1 MLKMTKERKSENF
14 RKTSET
20 EIYCKVN
27 IDGKG
32 LNNIITPIPFINHM
46 LEQISKHS
54 YIDLEVR
61 CSGDIEIDAHHTIE
75 DLGWC
80 IGEAVNK
87 ALLNKAGINR
97 FASLSLPM
105 DETLTSCA
113 LDVSG
118 RPWLEWMVVLPNEK
132 IGGVDAETFKEFFHA
147 FAQSAKMTIHIKNN
161 YGSNAHHIIESCF
174 KALAVCLRN
183 SLSIMHR
190 NKDVIPSTKG
200 VI

>member
-1 MLKMTKERKSENF
+1 MKKERKSENF

-20 EIYCKVN
+20 EIFCKVN

-32 LNNIITPIPFINHM
+32 LSNISTPIPFMNHM

-54 YIDLEVR
+54 YIDLFVK
-61 CSGDIEIDAHHTIE
+61 CSGDVEIDAHHTIE

-80 IGEAVNK
+80 IGEAVNN
-87 ALLNKAGINR
+87 ALLNKAGIYR

-105 DETLTSCA
+105 DETLTSCS

-118 RPWLEWMVVLPNEK
+118 RPWLEWKVVLPNEK
-132 IGGVDAETFKEFFHA
+132 IGGVDSEIFQEFFRA
-147 FAQSAKMTIHIKNN
+147 FAQSAKMTIHIENI

-174 KALAVCLRN
+174 KGLARTLRSALEIDPRTKN
-183 SLSIMHR
+183 
-190 NKDVIPSTKG
+190 VIPSTKG
-200 VI
+200 SL

>member
-1 MLKMTKERKSENF
+1 MKKERKSENF

-32 LNNIITPIPFINHM
+32 LNKINTPIPFINHM

-54 YIDLEVR
+54 FIDLEVK
-61 CSGDIEIDAHHTIE
+61 CSGDVEIDAHHTFE
-75 DLGWC
+75 DLGLC
-80 IGEAVNK
+80 IGEAVNN
-87 ALLNKAGINR
+87 ALLDKSGINR

-113 LDVSG
+113 VDVSG
-118 RPWLEWMVVLPNEK
+118 RPWLEWKVILPNQK
-132 IGGVDAETFKEFFHA
+132 IGSVDSEVFQEFFRA
-147 FAQSAKMTIHIKNN
+147 FAQSAKMSIHIENN
-161 YGSNAHHIIESCF
+161 YGHNAHHIIESCF
-174 KALAVCLRN
+174 KVLGVCLKN
-183 SLSIMHR
+183 SLSVMPR

>member
-1 MLKMTKERKSENF
+1 MKKKRISENY

-32 LNNIITPIPFINHM
+32 SNKIITPIPFMNHM
-46 LEQISKHS
+46 LEQISKHG
-54 YIDLEVR
+54 YIDLDVK

-80 IGEAVNK
+80 IGEAINK

-105 DETLTSCA
+105 DETLTSCS

-118 RPWLEWMVVLPNEK
+118 DL
-132 IGGVDAETFKEFFHA
+132 G
-147 FAQSAKMTIHIKNN
+147 
-161 YGSNAHHIIESCF
+161 
-174 KALAVCLRN
+174 
-183 SLSIMHR
+183 
-190 NKDVIPSTKG
+190 
-200 VI
+200 

>member
-1 MLKMTKERKSENF
+1 MGKERISENY

-20 EIYCKVN
+20 EIYCKLN

-32 LNNIITPIPFINHM
+32 VNKINTPIPFINHM

-54 YIDLEVR
+54 YIDLEVK
-61 CSGDIEIDAHHTIE
+61 CSGDIEIDAHHTVE

-87 ALLNKAGINR
+87 ALLDKAGINR

-118 RPWLEWMVVLPNEK
+118 RPWLEWKVVLPIEK
-132 IGGVDAETFKEFFHA
+132 IGGIDSEIFQEFFRA

-161 YGSNAHHIIESCF
+161 YGCNSHHIIESCF
-174 KALAVCLRN
+174 KVLAVCLRN
-183 SLSIMHR
+183 GLAVIPR
-190 NKDVIPSTKG
+190 NKDIIPSTKG

>member
-1 MLKMTKERKSENF
+1 MTQDRKFENF

-20 EIYCKVN
+20 EIYCKLN

-32 LNNIITPIPFINHM
+32 LNKISTPIPFITHM

-54 YIDLEVR
+54 YIDLDVK
-61 CSGDIEIDAHHTIE
+61 CSGDIEIDAHHTVE

-80 IGEAVNK
+80 IGEAVNN
-87 ALLNKAGINR
+87 ALLNKAGIER

-105 DETLTSCA
+105 DETLTTCSI
-113 LDVSG
+113 DVSG
-118 RPWLEWMVVLPNEK
+118 RPWLEWRVILPSEK
-132 IGGVDAETFKEFFHA
+132 IGGVDTEIFQEFFRA
-147 FAQSAKMTIHIKNN
+147 FAQSAKMTIHIENN
-161 YGSNAHHIIESCF
+161 YGTNAHHIIESCF

-183 SLSIMHR
+183 SLNITQKNR
-190 NKDVIPSTKG
+190 DIIPSTKG

>member
-1 MLKMTKERKSENF
+1 MKKERISENF

-20 EIYCKVN
+20 EIYCKIN

-32 LNNIITPIPFINHM
+32 LNKINTPIPFINHM

-54 YIDLEVR
+54 YIDLEVN
-61 CSGDIEIDAHHTIE
+61 CSGDVEIDAHHTIE

-80 IGEAVNK
+80 IGEAVNM
-87 ALLNKAGINR
+87 ALLDKAGINR

-118 RPWLEWMVVLPNEK
+118 RPWLEWKVVLPNEK
-132 IGGVDAETFKEFFHA
+132 IGDIDSEIFQEFFRA
-147 FAQSAKMTIHIKNN
+147 FAQSAKITLHIENI
-161 YGSNAHHIIESCF
+161 YGYNAHHIIESCF
-174 KALAVCLRN
+174 KVLAVCLRN
-183 SLSIMHR
+183 SLTVISR
-190 NKDVIPSTKG
+190 NKNIIPSTKG

>member
-1 MLKMTKERKSENF
+1 MKKNRIAENS

-32 LNNIITPIPFINHM
+32 LNKINTPIPFMNHM

-54 YIDLEVR
+54 HIDLEIN

-80 IGEAVNK
+80 IGEAVDI
-87 ALLNKAGINR
+87 ALLDKAGINR

-105 DETLTSCA
+105 DETLSSCA

-118 RPWLEWMVVLPNEK
+118 RPWLEWKVILPNEK
-132 IGGVDAETFKEFFHA
+132 IGGIDSEIFQEFFRA
-147 FAQSAKMTIHIKNN
+147 FAQSAKMTIHIENN
-161 YGSNAHHIIESCF
+161 YGHNAHHIIESCF
-174 KALAVCLRN
+174 KVLAVCLRN
-183 SLSIMHR
+183 SLSVISR
-190 NKDVIPSTKG
+190 NKDIIPSTKG

>member
-1 MLKMTKERKSENF
+1 MKKQRISENL

-20 EIYCKVN
+20 EIYCKLN

-32 LNNIITPIPFINHM
+32 INKINTPIPFMSHM

-54 YIDLEVR
+54 CIDLEVK
-61 CSGDIEIDAHHTIE
+61 CSGDVEIDAHHTIE

-80 IGEAVNK
+80 IGEAVNI
-87 ALLNKAGINR
+87 ALSNKSGIKR

-105 DETLTSCA
+105 DETLTSCS

-118 RPWLEWMVVLPNEK
+118 RPWLEWKVILPNKK
-132 IGGVDAETFKEFFHA
+132 IGGVDTEIFQEFFRA
-147 FAQSAKMTIHIKNN
+147 FAQSAKMTIHIENN
-161 YGSNAHHIIESCF
+161 YGLNAHHIIESCF
-174 KALAVCLRN
+174 KVLAVCLRN
-183 SLSIMHR
+183 SLVVIER
-190 NKDVIPSTKG
+190 NKDIIPSTKG